1 MQLLANSFI
10 ENEESVLQFCNHI
23 KLQPNIYLLTQLN
36 TKYKHKQV
44 CLTLGWSS
52 VVFALCLL
60 IEKKV
65 MTYSDPMVTYSHPK
79 MTYSFPKVT

>member
-36 TKYKHKQV
+36 TKYKLQTPINV
-44 CLTLGWSS
+44 ERSS
-52 VVFALCLL
+52 SQKS
-60 IEKKV
+60 I
-65 MTYSDPMVTYSHPK
+65 
-79 MTYSFPKVT
+79 